1 MTKPEPR
8 PTVRVKPHSYQPSK
22 AELEEPFVI
31 RKPDGSIPTPAE
43 LVRAALRPVNVI
55 EDPDA

>member
-1 MTKPEPR
+1 MTIER
-8 PTVRVKPHSYQPSK
+8 REVWVKPHGYQPTK

-31 RKPDGSIPTPAE
+31 RKSDGTMPTPEEFARVA
-43 LVRAALRPVNVI
+43 LAPVRLM

>member
-1 MTKPEPR
+1 MTKPEER

-43 LVRAALRPVNVI
+43 LVRGALRPVNVV
-55 EDPDA
+55 EDPEA

>member
-1 MTKPEPR
+1 MTKPEER
-8 PTVRVKPHSYQPSK
+8 QTVRIKPHSFQPSK

-31 RKPDGSIPTPAE
+31 RKPDGSVPTPGE
-43 LVRAALRPVNVI
+43 LVRAALRPMNVV